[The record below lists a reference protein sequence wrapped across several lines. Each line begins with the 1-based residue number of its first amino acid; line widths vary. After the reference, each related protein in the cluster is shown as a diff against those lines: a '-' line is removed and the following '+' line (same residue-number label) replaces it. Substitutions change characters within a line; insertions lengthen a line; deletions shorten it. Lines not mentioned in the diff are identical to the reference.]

1 MATESEDKSEFLIE
15 TTSSERQN
23 KLLIK
28 KIAII
33 LQKIV
38 DALTDTEIEDTTQDS
53 FACKEIPNIGFSDFL
68 SRFQTYGDVTAH
80 QLLAGLI
87 YVDRALRTGLFTKKT
102 TVHK

>member
-1 MATESEDKSEFLIE
+1 MASETEDKSEFLIE

-23 KLLIK
+23 KILME

-33 LQKIV
+33 LQMIV
-38 DALTDTEIEDTTQDS
+38 DALSDTEIDDKTQDS

-68 SRFQTYGDVTAH
+68 SRFQKYGDVTAH

-87 YVDRALRTGLFTKKT
+87 YADRALRTGLFTKKST
-102 TVHK
+102 IHK